1 MTDISVMGE
10 WQVVGVGGTRPLWNV
25 LGEAI
30 EGRFSFEARNYLFS
44 FLSYVRFEEFFC
56 FPRFRKIWRQ
66 TFKLWGFWLRRC
78 FGALFENSAPSP
90 GIFLRTLTTTT
101 SISWKFPFFFP
112 KQSRFYLPD
121 SYDDPKSEQSTSV
134 MVRRKPEWKLDFRAL
149 ARSSAEGPSIVVAI
163 GTRRVRWSMVQK
175 RKKKTQGSQRVIV
188 RRLHPSS
195 STNQRVLRS
204 LFPRPDVATV
214 SHFAV
219 FVDVDVQQRT
229 VRLQRGDSEEK
240 RSHPWHFRC
249 WSLRRN
255 ELECTNLVHWTEA
268 LHRFSSRDA
277 IIVVCSVL
285 EKHFD
290 GDFTPDQEKKITFKR
305 WPPGYQSWKLGL
317 ALNGLRFSL
326 WLIRYFL
333 KTYVYTPSIPCRD
346 VKFCPNIPLG
356 DLSWNSSTEVMW
368 HFQINGY
375 SNSKF
380 WKKLTRKRSSRNG
393 KWLVWQFGL
402 TLWMK

>member
-1 MTDISVMGE
+1 MCFRNDFAPHWYKTPHAYQCHELAWGRSLLTRWVPHDGYIRHQNDHLSGRMTDISVMGE

-25 LGEAI
+25 LAEAI

-44 FLSYVRFEEFFC
+44 FRSYVRFEEFFL
-56 FPRFRKIWRQ
+56 FPALLKDLAPNVQALGLLFRRW
-66 TFKLWGFWLRRC
+66 

-90 GIFLRTLTTTT
+90 GIFLGTLTTTT
-101 SISWKFPFFFP
+101 SISSKFPFFFP
-112 KQSRFYLPD
+112 KQSLFYLPD
-121 SYDDPKSEQSTSV
+121 SYGDPKSEQSTLV

-163 GTRRVRWSMVQK
+163 GTSRVRWSMVQK
-175 RKKKTQGSQRVIV
+175 RKKTTTKGSQRVIV
-188 RRLHPSS
+188 RRLNPSS

-219 FVDVDVQQRT
+219 FVDVDVRCT
-229 VRLQRGDSEEK
+229 AAGRSGCSAGTAK
-240 RSHPWHFRC
+240 KSSHPWHFRC

-255 ELECTNLVHWTEA
+255 ELECTDLVHWTEA

-277 IIVVCSVL
+277 IIVVGSVL

-290 GDFTPDQEKKITFKR
+290 SDFTPDQEKKITFKR

-317 ALNGLRFSL
+317 ALNGLMLLGS
-326 WLIRYFL
+326 
-333 KTYVYTPSIPCRD
+333 KT
-346 VKFCPNIPLG
+346 
-356 DLSWNSSTEVMW
+356 
-368 HFQINGY
+368 
-375 SNSKF
+375 
-380 WKKLTRKRSSRNG
+380 LTRLSVFFKTQG
-393 KWLVWQFGL
+393 A
-402 TLWMK
+402 TP